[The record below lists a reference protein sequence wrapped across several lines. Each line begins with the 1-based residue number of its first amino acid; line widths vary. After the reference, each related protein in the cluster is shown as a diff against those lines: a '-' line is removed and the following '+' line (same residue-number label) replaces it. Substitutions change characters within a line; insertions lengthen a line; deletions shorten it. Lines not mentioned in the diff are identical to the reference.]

1 MNDIQYLDKY
11 MTEAQSYPLLTRKEE
26 KECATII
33 RSFKGGKQE
42 QEAREKLVNCN
53 LRLVVKFAHVYHSKS
68 SVPIN
73 ELIGAGNLG
82 LIKAVDN
89 FDPEKF
95 NTKFSTFALCWI
107 KQGIFK
113 AIYLHNDSVHVPIHI
128 VNGAWKHKKLKG
140 LKFSDEKMAE
150 ELDVNAEGLK
160 KIKQSNRSVFS
171 LDQEVFDNS
180 GHEGRSIRW
189 EEMISDKK
197 TSKPDDALEQKETME
212 MINEAL
218 GELKPLYRDLIT
230 RRFFMGEKE
239 NYQTTANK
247 YGCTG
252 EAIRQ
257 HLDKA
262 LKSFK
267 FKIKN
272 KMKLDCVE

>member
-1 MNDIQYLDKY
+1 MNDTQHIDKY
-11 MTEAQSYPLLTRKEE
+11 MAEARSYPLLTVKEE

-33 RSFKGGKQE
+33 RRFKGGKQK
-42 QEAREKLVNCN
+42 QEAREKLVNGN
-53 LRLVVKFAHVYHSKS
+53 LRLVVKYAHVYHSQS
-68 SVPIN
+68 SVSIN

-89 FDPEKF
+89 FDPQKF
-95 NTKFSTFALCWI
+95 KTKFSTFAVYWI

-113 AIYLHNDSVHVPIHI
+113 AIYLHNDAVHIPIHI
-128 VNGAWKHKKLKG
+128 VNGAWKHNKLKH
-140 LKFSDEKMAE
+140 LKFSDEKIAK
-150 ELDVNAEGLK
+150 ELDVSAEGLK
-160 KIKQSNRSVFS
+160 RIKQSNRYLFS

-180 GHEGRSIRW
+180 TSGGGRAVRW
-189 EEMISDKK
+189 EEMISDKNN
-197 TSKPDDALEQKETME
+197 SLPDEALEKKEMRE
-212 MINEAL
+212 MIDETLN
-218 GELKPLYRDLIT
+218 ELKPLYKDLIVQ
-230 RRFFMGEKE
+230 RFFMGGKE
-239 NYQTTANK
+239 NYQTTAKK

-272 KMKLDCVE
+272 KMKLD